1 MKTLILL
8 LTTAIQVFCTPENG
22 SRHVSCSWLTEFLC
36 GDKCVPFKGGKCFC
50 GNRAFTLTHTYDISS
65 SSRYCCN
72 TKPCS
77 KYPEDFAVGDS
88 ANTLQRDSA
97 FGYIEALAS
106 DDQFSRHRR
115 FS

>member
-8 LTTAIQVFCTPENG
+8 LTCAIQVFCTPENG
-22 SRHVSCSWLTEFLC
+22 SRHVSCNWLTEFLC
-36 GDKCVPFKGGKCFC
+36 GDKCVPYQGGKCFC
-50 GNRAFTLTHTYDISS
+50 GNRPYTPYSWST
-65 SSRYCCN
+65 YCCN

>member
-1 MKTLILL
+1 MKTLIIL

-22 SRHVSCSWLTEFLC
+22 SRHVSCNWYTEFLC
-36 GDKCVPFKGGKCFC
+36 GDKCVPKQGGKCFC
-50 GNRAFTLTHTYDISS
+50 GNHARGFHPLWMSY
-65 SSRYCCN
+65 YCCN

-88 ANTLQRDSA
+88 ANSLQRDSA

>member
-1 MKTLILL
+1 MKTLIIL

-22 SRHVSCSWLTEFLC
+22 SRHVSCNWYTEFLC
-36 GDKCVPFKGGKCFC
+36 GDKCVPVVQGGKCFC
-50 GNRAFTLTHTYDISS
+50 GNRAFSPHIYDKSP
-65 SSRYCCN
+65 RYCCN

-77 KYPEDFAVGDS
+77 KYPEDFEDGDS
-88 ANTLQRDSA
+88 SNTLRRDSA

>member
-22 SRHVSCSWLTEFLC
+22 STIHVSCNWSTEFLC
-36 GDKCVPFKGGKCFC
+36 GDKCVPVQGGKCFC
-50 GNRAFTLTHTYDISS
+50 GNRVFDLKTAFSS
-65 SSRYCCN
+65 YCCN
-72 TKPCS
+72 TKTCS
-77 KYPEDFAVGDS
+77 KYHEVAVG
-88 ANTLQRDSA
+88 DSA

>member
-22 SRHVSCSWLTEFLC
+22 STHVSCNWFFEFLC
-36 GDKCVPFKGGKCFC
+36 GDKCVPYQGGKCFC
-50 GNRAFTLTHTYDISS
+50 GNRVFDLKTAFSS
-65 SSRYCCN
+65 YCCN
-72 TKPCS
+72 TKTCS
-77 KYPEDFAVGDS
+77 KYHEVAVG
-88 ANTLQRDSA
+88 DSA